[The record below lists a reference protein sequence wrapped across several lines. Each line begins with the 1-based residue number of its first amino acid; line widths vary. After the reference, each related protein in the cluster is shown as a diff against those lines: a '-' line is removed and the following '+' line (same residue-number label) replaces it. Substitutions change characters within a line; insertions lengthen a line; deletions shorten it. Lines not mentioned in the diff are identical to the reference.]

1 MAEIGTIARPYA
13 QAAFDVAKSEGNLAG
28 WAVVLEAAANF
39 AANEEVRGL
48 AQNPKIA
55 KNQLVALFEDAVKPT
70 SE

>member
-39 AANEEVRGL
+39 AANEEVRIGTKSEDCEKSVGGL
-48 AQNPKIA
+48 
-55 KNQLVALFEDAVKPT
+55 V
-70 SE
+70 